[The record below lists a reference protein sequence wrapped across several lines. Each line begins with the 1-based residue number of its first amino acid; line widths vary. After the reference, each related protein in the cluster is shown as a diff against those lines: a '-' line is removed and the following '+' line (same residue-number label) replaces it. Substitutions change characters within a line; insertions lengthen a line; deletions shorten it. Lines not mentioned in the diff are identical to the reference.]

1 MDGLSKKIISNGGY
15 FKVLAGNHEQETW
28 IKIHNGETYGLSK
41 KELDTLC
48 KQIESLDLF
57 YIDGPIMFIHGYP
70 TLEFLQVLLH
80 YKNVTG
86 NHPNSFNRDHYKKA
100 FKSIEAINQYS
111 YTKEKINANYL
122 LYDPDNI
129 ELYYRKNGVDIASVL
144 TQLEIDCIIHGHRPL
159 ASGIQIDYE
168 FSKLL
173 PNIRMIGNDT
183 KVRLQKIGATIM
195 RMDLGREMQV
205 AFINKKTTN
214 KKNLKKI
221 RYLLR
226 LSAPVSTTLQKLESE
241 SHQWIESKC
250 KIKVLS
256 LEYKKYQLC
265 AERKLQKKRES
276 LLLLKEELH
285 EQNELFSQEQKNAIS
300 LQSRCQQLEN
310 QLLEKD
316 HSKQVKKDKIEVLNL
331 PLLNSHQQ
339 IETNDTLKQE
349 LESIKVSQLKLQQ
362 ELQQSNKTR
371 KEAIDYLRQSHEA
384 SQNMEQEINHYKE
397 DIEKLNKEKEQLI
410 FINNEPELKRHRWV
424 HNMYAA
430 IISSLLTI
438 LLIYLFI

>member
-1 MDGLSKKIISNGGY
+1 MDGLSKKTISSGGY

-28 IKIHNGETYGLSK
+28 IKIHDGETYGLSK

-100 FKSIEAINQYS
+100 FKSIEAIKQYS
-111 YTKEKINANYL
+111 YTKGKINENYL

-129 ELYYRKNGVDIASVL
+129 ELYYRKNGVGIASVL

-221 RYLLR
+221 RHLLR
-226 LSAPVSTTLQKLESE
+226 LSAPASTTLQQLEIE
-241 SHQWIESKC
+241 SHQWLESKS
-250 KIKVLS
+250 KIEELS
-256 LEYKKYQLC
+256 LEYKKYQLY

-276 LLLLKEELH
+276 LLFLKEELH
-285 EQNELFSQEQKNAIS
+285 EQNELFSQAQGNIIS

-310 QLLEKD
+310 ELLEKD

-331 PLLNSHQQ
+331 PLLITDQQ
-339 IETNDTLKQE
+339 SETYDTLKQE
-349 LESIKVSQLKLQQ
+349 LESIKVSQLILQQ

-371 KEAIDYLRQSHEA
+371 KEAIDYLRLSHEA

-397 DIEKLNKEKEQLI
+397 DIQKLNKEKQQRI
-410 FINNEPELKRHRWV
+410 FVNNEHELKQHSKLPRWV

-430 IISSLLTI
+430 ITS
-438 LLIYLFI
+438 